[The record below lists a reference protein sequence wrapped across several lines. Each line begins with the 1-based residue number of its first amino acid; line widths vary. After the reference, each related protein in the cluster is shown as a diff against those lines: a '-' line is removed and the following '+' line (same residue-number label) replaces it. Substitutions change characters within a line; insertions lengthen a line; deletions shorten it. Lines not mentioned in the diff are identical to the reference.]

1 MSFKIGFSV
10 GSNEDVLD
18 RCFEVPPAV
27 AARKSV
33 VKVRFPSKSVTLSYY
48 NDKFDLHVG
57 NLVFVEGKLEGV
69 RGVVVE
75 VNYGFKIKLSD
86 YKRVVSVADTS
97 VCGRFYFA
105 GSHLVTFDRNALPK
119 EKAVSWFKAPSDEE
133 FVCGSDESAFL
144 LDDLQGMGVSTAI
157 AERGY
162 EYYSKNLVRYVCV
175 DGNRG
180 YAVVEGGRIYE
191 VEFEYCNGEIR
202 NLTCTCFCDCNCKH
216 EFAVMLQ
223 LRETLEFVTKHYSHE
238 YDGAGY
244 FAAIYKGSFFSVAI
258 DGNEVGS
265 ISLC

>member
-1 MSFKIGFSV
+1 MIKIGFSV
-10 GSNEDVLD
+10 ESNEETLC
-18 RCFEVPPAV
+18 RCCEGVQKV

-33 VKVRFPSKSVTLSYY
+33 VKVRFPSKNLTLSYY
-48 NDKFDLHVG
+48 NDEFDLHVG
-57 NLVFVEGKLEGV
+57 DLVFVEGKLEGV

-86 YKRVVSVADTS
+86 YKRVVSLVDAS
-97 VCGRFYFA
+97 VHGQFYFA
-105 GSHLVTFDRNALPK
+105 ASHLITFDRNALPK
-119 EKAVSWFKAPSDEE
+119 EKAVGWFKAPSDEE
-133 FVCGSDESAFL
+133 YVCGSDESVFL
-144 LDDLQGMGVSTAI
+144 LEDLQGMGVSPAI

-216 EFAVMLQ
+216 EFAAMLQ
-223 LRETLEFVTKHYSHE
+223 LRETLEFITKHYSHE
-238 YDGAGY
+238 YDGVGY

-258 DGNEVGS
+258 DGNEIGS
-265 ISLC
+265 ISL

>member
-10 GSNEDVLD
+10 ESNEETLC
-18 RCFEVPPAV
+18 RCCEGLQTV

-33 VKVRFPSKSVTLSYY
+33 VKVRYPSKNLTLSYY
-48 NDKFDLHVG
+48 NDEFDLRVG
-57 NLVFVEGKLEGV
+57 DLVFVEGKLEGV

-86 YKRVVSVADTS
+86 YKRVVSVVDAS
-97 VCGRFYFA
+97 VHGRFCFA

-119 EKAVSWFKAPSDEE
+119 ENAVGWFKAPSDEE
-133 FVCGSDESAFL
+133 FVCGSDETSFL
-144 LDDLQGMGVSTAI
+144 LEDLQGMGVSPAI

-216 EFAVMLQ
+216 EFAAMLQ
-223 LRETLEFVTKHYSHE
+223 LRETLEFITKHYSHE
-238 YDGAGY
+238 YDGVGY

-265 ISLC
+265 ISL